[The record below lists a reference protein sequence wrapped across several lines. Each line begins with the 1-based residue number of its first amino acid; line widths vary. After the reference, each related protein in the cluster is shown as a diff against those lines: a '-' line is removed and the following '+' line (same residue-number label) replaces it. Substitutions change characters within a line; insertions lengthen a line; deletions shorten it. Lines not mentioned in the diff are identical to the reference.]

1 MVKVV
6 FQETEAAHA
15 ARLSVSRNFV
25 RVRRRALVE
34 RLGGPAATDQRGDNI
49 PERVQRATLAELLLF
64 LQVEIAPRSA
74 KTSRGG
80 VPVRLA
86 PASSADITEELA
98 RGQVLAALRATDCVR
113 LGGEGLPRRKLNP
126 PYGYQRTA
134 DGQLVPDPEHAPAV
148 VEAFRLILACADQA
162 GQVPWAA
169 VAEALNQQG
178 YRRRRGQPW
187 RGDDVR
193 DLTQVTT
200 YAGYVRRNW
209 RAGRASEADLER
221 VAEISQPLVDPLGFL
236 HAARLGRGRGTP
248 WLAQLTAA
256 VGGAEGERTAAPAPV
271 ADPCTRSA
279 DGN

>member
-15 ARLSVSRNFV
+15 ARLGVSRNFV

-34 RLGGPAATDQRGDNI
+34 RLGGPPAADQRGDNI

-86 PASSADITEELA
+86 PASSRGHHRGTRARPGA
-98 RGQVLAALRATDCVR
+98 RGTRA
-113 LGGEGLPRRKLNP
+113 P
-126 PYGYQRTA
+126 RTA
-134 DGQLVPDPEHAPAV
+134 CAWAGRGCRGGSSTHPMVTSARPMANSSPTPNTAPAV

-209 RAGRASEADLER
+209 RA
-221 VAEISQPLVDPLGFL
+221 
-236 HAARLGRGRGTP
+236 AAAKRGRSGKGGGDQRSRWWIPWSFSMPRGWDGAGTP
-248 WLAQLTAA
+248 PGW
-256 VGGAEGERTAAPAPV
+256 P
-271 ADPCTRSA
+271 
-279 DGN
+279 N